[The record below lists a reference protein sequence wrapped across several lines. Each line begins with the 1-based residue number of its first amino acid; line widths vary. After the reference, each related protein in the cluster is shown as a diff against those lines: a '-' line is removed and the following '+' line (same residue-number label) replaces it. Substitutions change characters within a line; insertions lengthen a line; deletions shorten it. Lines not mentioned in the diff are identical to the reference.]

1 MKRVDRAYNQVM
13 RNLIIVILAVVVFA
27 AGALAVAPYLRPN
40 NDAFAPDKPSA
51 HVSKRL
57 KGIFKGMGSS
67 FSN

>member
-1 MKRVDRAYNQVM
+1 MKSTDRGYTQDM
-13 RNLIIVILAVVVFA
+13 RNLIIVIIAVVVIA
-27 AGALAVAPYLRPN
+27 AGSFAVAPYLRPN
-40 NDAFAPDKPSA
+40 NDAFAPDEPSA